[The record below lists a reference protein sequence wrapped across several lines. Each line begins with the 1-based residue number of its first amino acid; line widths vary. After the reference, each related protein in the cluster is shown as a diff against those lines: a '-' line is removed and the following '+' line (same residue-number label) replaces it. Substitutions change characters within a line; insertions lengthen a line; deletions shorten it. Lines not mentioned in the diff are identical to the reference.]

1 MRTSRRVLAGVVA
14 GMTLLVGAA
23 ACTTSGGGGSASST
37 VGSAGPVSP
46 GESVGS
52 DLAQDAAPDAARA
65 AAPAAPGAP
74 AQAPDS
80 PISTER
86 SLVRTA
92 QLSLDVA
99 DPVVATRKVRTAVAG
114 VGGTVAQEESGDDS
128 SRLTLRVPAAALDK
142 LIDDVA
148 AFGHPTARSAQVVDA
163 TDQVIDLGARV
174 ASQQASV
181 VRVRT
186 LLGQARSI
194 GDIVSIESEL
204 SRREADL
211 DSLTGR
217 LAALKD
223 QVAQSTLTV
232 DLTRVPAPPA
242 AAGSSGF
249 LAGLGNGWQ
258 GLQVL
263 GAAAGAAV
271 GFLLPFLPVLALL
284 GGIAWL
290 ARRVL
295 RGRGGPAA
303 AGGRSG
309 PGSEGE
315 S

>member
-1 MRTSRRVLAGVVA
+1 MRITRPVLAAVVAGVV
-14 GMTLLVGAA
+14 LLAGAA
-23 ACTTSGGGGSASST
+23 ACTAGEGGGVASSL
-37 VGSAGPVSP
+37 SSP
-46 GESVGS
+46 GSSSGS
-52 DLAQDAAPDAARA
+52 SPEQAQDAVPDAARA
-65 AAPAAPGAP
+65 AAPAAP
-74 AQAPDS
+74 AQVPDQ

-92 QLSLDVA
+92 QLSLDVD
-99 DPVVATRKVRTAVAG
+99 DPVAATRKVRAAVAG
-114 VGGTVAQEESGDDS
+114 VGGTVAQEQSGDDT
-128 SRLTLRVPAAALDK
+128 SRLTLRVPAVALVTVTE
-142 LIDDVA
+142 DVA
-148 AFGHPTARSAQVVDA
+148 AFGHVTARSAQVVDA

-186 LLGQARSI
+186 LLGQAKSI

-223 QVAQSTLTV
+223 QVALSTLTV
-232 DLTRVPAPPA
+232 DLTRVPTPPA
-242 AAGSSGF
+242 QAAGTSGF
-249 LAGLGNGWQ
+249 LAGLGNGWD
-258 GLQVL
+258 GLKAL
-263 GAAAGAAV
+263 GSATGAVA

-284 GGIAWL
+284 VGIGWL
-290 ARRVL
+290 GRRVV
-295 RGRGGPAA
+295 RGRGEPAV